1 MRKNAAAGAFIAALV
16 LTAGAADAPKGLP
29 EFIGR
34 VLRVGVDRT
43 ITGGDAGFSG
53 LTGVDTPV
61 RTVWLEAA
69 QTKDKR
75 RRSFGVAYNSD
86 GKTLEPAAL
95 VLMRLDGSE
104 PWTSS
109 AGRGVGRAVMGRTFV
124 AHLDGRLAAVT
135 KTERLQSEEGA
146 DLGSTSDRLPAGDPK
161 NQADFQRELA
171 YWLKGFDFSKW
182 TLNRPL
188 KPGQK
193 RIKTAH

>member
-1 MRKNAAAGAFIAALV
+1 MRALLAAFALAAA
-16 LTAGAADAPKGLP
+16 AADSPQGLP
-29 EFIGR
+29 ELVAR
-34 VLRVGVDRT
+34 VLKAGVDRT
-43 ITGGDAGFSG
+43 ITEGDAEFAG

-95 VLMRLDGSE
+95 VLMRLDGTE

-109 AGRGVGRAVMGRTFV
+109 AGRGVGRAVVGRTFV

-135 KTERLQSEEGA
+135 KTERHQSKEGA
-146 DLGSTSDRLPAGDPK
+146 DLGSNSDKLPVSDPK
-161 NQADFQRELA
+161 NQADFQKELSF
-171 YWLKGFDFSKW
+171 WLNGFDFSKW

-188 KPGQK
+188 KPRQK
-193 RIKTAH
+193 RIKTAR

>member
-1 MRKNAAAGAFIAALV
+1 MGVLLAALLSAAAAEPAALEGFIA
-16 LTAGAADAPKGLP
+16 
-29 EFIGR
+29 R
-34 VLRVGVDRT
+34 VLKAGVDQT
-43 ITGGDAGFSG
+43 ITEGDARFSG

-69 QTKDKR
+69 QARDGR

-95 VLMRLDGSE
+95 VLMRLDGTE

-109 AGRGVGRAVMGRTFV
+109 AGRGVGRAVVGRTFV

-135 KTERLQSEEGA
+135 RTERHQSKEGE
-146 DLGSTSDRLPAGDPK
+146 DLGSTSDKLAVGDPK
-161 NQADFQRELA
+161 NQEDFRHELDF
-171 YWLKGFDFSKW
+171 WLKGFDFSKW

-188 KPGQK
+188 KPRQK
-193 RIKTAH
+193 RLKTAH